1 MEALLPGVPGKRGRG
16 RMTKLIETKPD
27 YDGSAW
33 ECENCGELWEF
44 ECEGPQENKYNYC
57 PNCGVKFDEYVSYVD
72 EEDEESEAKQ
82 NDKD

>member
-1 MEALLPGVPGKRGRG
+1 
-16 RMTKLIETKPD
+16 MTKLIETKPD

-72 EEDEESEAKQ
+72 EEDEESEVEHDA
-82 NDKD
+82 